1 MEEYAIAAQVFK
13 LSTCDMCEIARNSVL
28 QCGLSHE
35 VGALLGRAGLA
46 LPAVVPPCLPEKRG
60 PGQQLCLCAQG
71 RASLRGLEGA
81 WQQPAFPSGAAS
93 RGL

>member
-35 VGALLGRAGLA
+35 VGALLGRVPWPCPQRS
-46 LPAVVPPCLPEKRG
+46 LPA
-60 PGQQLCLCAQG
+60 
-71 RASLRGLEGA
+71 
-81 WQQPAFPSGAAS
+81 
-93 RGL
+93 